1 MQVRQTKRIRIR
13 PMLKAVLALQAAE
26 AQRGRL
32 LKSPQAL
39 RCYKRVGLSGQRGM
53 LRRSSKPLLQI
64 RKVRVDSPLPNQ
76 TKRKYQSMN
85 L

>member
-1 MQVRQTKRIRIR
+1 
-13 PMLKAVLALQAAE
+13 
-26 AQRGRL
+26 
-32 LKSPQAL
+32 
-39 RCYKRVGLSGQRGM
+39 